1 MISESIGTLDPTVD
15 RERPSA
21 LAGRFAT
28 NMAPSRRAVAT
39 RVVPESEI
47 RAVDLSGK
55 VALVT
60 GATSGLGKATAEA
73 LARRGASVMLG
84 VRNVTAG
91 ERVAGE
97 IRASVGCP
105 PDRVT
110 VGPPLNLDSNASV
123 RAFAATVSSR
133 APRLDILVNNAGT
146 NFIPEAHTPEGVGR
160 IAQINFLG
168 PAALTRLLEAPILAA
183 ADHSGV
189 ASIVHVSSV
198 THRYASIPCVPNF
211 LTSWTAGSYAAT
223 KLANVIFAH
232 ECQRRWGARGVRS
245 SAVDP
250 GAVYSNLWDND
261 AFFGSPPMKAL
272 LSATY
277 APPEDGAATVVVASI
292 APFHA
297 VARRATMG
305 GKKKSA
311 VDAAADAASAA
322 SDDDD
327 ARLRF
332 YARGLFATAFVT
344 RCAPGDAREATT
356 ATGRAAWFARYAA
369 WGALTLACSL
379 ADWPARRITG
389 GRAAGI
395 VAEVP
400 SSPES
405 YDVDTARELWDA
417 AGEAGGT
424 VG

>member
-168 PAALTRLLEAPILAA
+168 PAALTRLLEAPLLAA

-189 ASIVHVSSV
+189 ASIVPSPPSLSLRV
-198 THRYASIPCVPNF
+198 YPCVPDF

-311 VDAAADAASAA
+311 VDAAADAAAAA
-322 SDDDD
+322 SDDND
-327 ARLRF
+327 ARFDLRGG
-332 YARGLFATAFVT
+332 YSRRLSWT
-344 RCAPGDAREATT
+344 RCAPGDAR
-356 ATGRAAWFARYAA
+356 
-369 WGALTLACSL
+369 
-379 ADWPARRITG
+379 ARRPPRRV
-389 GRAAGI
+389 RARRG
-395 VAEVP
+395 
-400 SSPES
+400 S
-405 YDVDTARELWDA
+405 R
-417 AGEAGGT
+417 GT
-424 VG
+424 LRGVR